1 MNTHDKYVNQYKE
14 LINKD
19 ANYARGWE
27 LDKLNSCQII
37 CDLIEK
43 TKSETLL
50 DYGCGQGKQYT
61 EDKVHEKYNFL
72 MPTLYDPAVELYSS
86 LPNEIFDGIISTDV
100 LEHIPEDVLPSTF
113 EYMFNHATK
122 FLYLK
127 IATNKACTIL
137 PNGENAHTTIKPYK
151 WWSSTIKKYNTNN
164 ILVYLHESKGTNQQG
179 LI

>member
-14 LINKD
+14 LISTSP
-19 ANYARGWE
+19 NYARGWE
-27 LDKLNSCQII
+27 LDKLNSCGII

-43 TKSETLL
+43 TKSKTLL

-61 EDKVHEKYNFL
+61 EDNVHKKYNFP
-72 MPTLYDPAVELYSS
+72 MPTLYDPAVESYSN
-86 LPNEIFDGIISTDV
+86 LPDEMFDGIISTDV
-100 LEHIPEDVLPSTF
+100 LEHIPEVVLPSTF

-127 IATNKACTIL
+127 IATKVACVVL
-137 PNGENAHTTIKPYK
+137 PNGENAHVTIKPYR
-151 WWSSTIKKYNTNN
+151 WWASTIKKYNTNN
-164 ILVYLHESKGTNQQG
+164 ILVYLHESKGTNQKG